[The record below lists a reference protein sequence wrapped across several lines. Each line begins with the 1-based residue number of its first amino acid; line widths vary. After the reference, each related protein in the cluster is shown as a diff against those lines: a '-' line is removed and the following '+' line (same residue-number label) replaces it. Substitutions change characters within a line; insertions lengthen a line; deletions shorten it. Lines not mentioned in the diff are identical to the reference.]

1 MRELFFSREL
11 LQRIVKNRENPKN
24 LNPEKISAKWY
35 VSTCDVSGFFEL
47 FCLQNSLIVGVQPQ
61 VSGKVGSMV
70 GFWVANVRHSRRLS
84 NFTERLVVGAGTKM
98 QMRTHGKF
106 CY

>member
-1 MRELFFSREL
+1 MNFI
-11 LQRIVKNRENPKN
+11 QVQ
-24 LNPEKISAKWY
+24 
-35 VSTCDVSGFFEL
+35 GFVFEL

-61 VSGKVGSMV
+61 VSGKVGSLV

-106 CY
+106 RY

>member
-1 MRELFFSREL
+1 MKSTVREAGY
-11 LQRIVKNRENPKN
+11 K
-24 LNPEKISAKWY
+24 KISSQRMSEID
-35 VSTCDVSGFFEL
+35 STPPWRVVFLFEL

-61 VSGKVGSMV
+61 VSGKVGSLV

>member
-1 MRELFFSREL
+1 MKPRGGEGQNGRL
-11 LQRIVKNRENPKN
+11 KCPM
-24 LNPEKISAKWY
+24 
-35 VSTCDVSGFFEL
+35 GFL
-47 FCLQNSLIVGVQPQ
+47 VCLQNSLIVGVQPQ
-61 VSGKVGSMV
+61 VSGKVGSLV

>member
-1 MRELFFSREL
+1 MICKLALIKE
-11 LQRIVKNRENPKN
+11 ENFAIHI
-24 LNPEKISAKWY
+24 LSAHAYFLY
-35 VSTCDVSGFFEL
+35 VHCIFEL

-61 VSGKVGSMV
+61 VSGKVGSLV

>member
-1 MRELFFSREL
+1 MKLRGGEGQNGRL
-11 LQRIVKNRENPKN
+11 KCPM
-24 LNPEKISAKWY
+24 
-35 VSTCDVSGFFEL
+35 GFL
-47 FCLQNSLIVGVQPQ
+47 VCLQNSLIVGVQPQ
-61 VSGKVGSMV
+61 VSGKVGSLV
-70 GFWVANVRHSRRLS
+70 GFWVANVLS